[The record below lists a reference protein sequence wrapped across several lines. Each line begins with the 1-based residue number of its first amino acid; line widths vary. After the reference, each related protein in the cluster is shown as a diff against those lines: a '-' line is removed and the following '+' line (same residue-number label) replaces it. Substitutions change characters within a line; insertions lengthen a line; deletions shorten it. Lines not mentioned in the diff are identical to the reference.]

1 MLFKYYGVLPDGI
14 DKDNISPEQREFLFF
29 LLGNTPS
36 IETVQKIVEYETRLD
51 DINRKNYKRRVVK
64 EEGKDKLN
72 LLAKANKM
80 SFDDYINKLAK
91 ERKDIEL
98 KALKEVF
105 GIKDKNKEI
114 ESQKEKV
121 EKYFKA
127 TRETLKQE
135 AEEKE
140 KTKQKENLLFMS
152 KDEIVKKL
160 KKERE

>member
-1 MLFKYYGVLPDGI
+1 MFKYYGVLPSGI
-14 DKDNISPEQREFLFF
+14 DKDNISQDQREFLFF

-51 DINRKNYKRRVVK
+51 DIKRKNYKRRVVK
-64 EEGKDKLN
+64 EHGKNQLEI
-72 LLAKANKM
+72 LAKLDKVTYEEYV
-80 SFDDYINKLAK
+80 SKLAENQK
-91 ERKDIEL
+91 EIEL

-105 GIKDKNKEI
+105 GIKDKKSEQ
-114 ESQKEKV
+114 ESQKEKM

-127 TRETLKQE
+127 NRETLKQE

-140 KTKQKENLLFMS
+140 KIKQKENFLFLS

-160 KKERE
+160 RRE